1 MQNEVQQALAAFSA
15 RYCEAWRQQRGSLP
29 VSEEYIGISSP
40 CIVSTHPDAVE
51 WEPQPFTPEDSLG
64 AVEKALDIV
73 IQPDAHA
80 FYASQYAGDMAAQ
93 YDDVALTLL
102 QAWSQD
108 DFRRVQENLIGH
120 LVTQKRLKLSPTIF
134 IATLDS
140 ELDVISLCN
149 LTGEVVQETLG
160 TRKRRVLAPSL
171 STFLSQLTPSCNPFL
186 PAPV

>member
-1 MQNEVQQALAAFSA
+1 MQNEVQQALASFSA

-51 WEPQPFTPEDSLG
+51 WQPQPFTPEDSLG

-80 FYASQYAGDMAAQ
+80 FYVSQYAGDMAARH
-93 YDDVALTLL
+93 DELPLTLL
-102 QAWSQD
+102 QAWSPD

-120 LVTQKRLKLSPTIF
+120 LVTQKRLKLSPTVF

-149 LTGEVVQETLG
+149 LTGEVVRETLG
-160 TRKRRVLAPSL
+160 TRKRHVLAPSL
-171 STFLSQLTPSCNPFL
+171 SAFLNQLDPL
-186 PAPV
+186 V

>member
-80 FYASQYAGDMAAQ
+80 FYASQYAGDMAAR

-108 DFRRVQENLIGH
+108 DFRRAQENLIGH

-171 STFLSQLTPSCNPFL
+171 STFLSQLTPL
-186 PAPV
+186 V

>member
-80 FYASQYAGDMAAQ
+80 FYASQYAGDMTAR

-160 TRKRRVLAPSL
+160 TRKRRVLAPPL
-171 STFLSQLTPSCNPFL
+171 STFLSQLTPI
-186 PAPV
+186 V

>member
-1 MQNEVQQALAAFSA
+1 MENDVQQAMAAFSA

-51 WEPQPFTPEDSLG
+51 WQPQPFTPEDSLG

-73 IQPDAHA
+73 LQPDAHA
-80 FYASQYAGDMAAQ
+80 FYASQYAGDMPARFGELT
-93 YDDVALTLL
+93 LTLL
-102 QAWSQD
+102 QAWSRD

-140 ELDVISLCN
+140 ELDVVSLCN
-149 LTGEVVQETLG
+149 LTGEVVRETLG
-160 TRKRRVLAPSL
+160 TRQRRVLAPAL
-171 STFLSQLTPSCNPFL
+171 STFLHQLDPL
-186 PAPV
+186 L

>member
-73 IQPDAHA
+73 IQPDVHA
-80 FYASQYAGDMAAQ
+80 FYASQYAGDMAAR

-160 TRKRRVLAPSL
+160 ARKRRVLAPSL
-171 STFLSQLTPSCNPFL
+171 STFLSQLTPL
-186 PAPV
+186 V

>member
-1 MQNEVQQALAAFSA
+1 MQNEVQQALATFSA
-15 RYCEAWRQQRGSLP
+15 RYCEAWRQQRGCLP

-40 CIVSTHPDAVE
+40 CIVTTHPDAVE
-51 WEPQPFTPEDSLG
+51 WQPQPFTPEDSLS

-80 FYASQYAGDMAAQ
+80 FYASQYAGDMQAKHAE
-93 YDDVALTLL
+93 LPLMLL

-149 LTGEVVQETLG
+149 LTGEVLRETLG
-160 TRKRRVLAPSL
+160 TRERRVLAPTL
-171 STFLSQLTPSCNPFL
+171 STFLEQLDPL
-186 PAPV
+186 V

>member
-29 VSEEYIGISSP
+29 VSEEYIGIISP

-171 STFLSQLTPSCNPFL
+171 STFLSQLTPL
-186 PAPV
+186 V

>member
-80 FYASQYAGDMAAQ
+80 FYASQYAGDMTAR

-171 STFLSQLTPSCNPFL
+171 SAFLSQLIPL
-186 PAPV
+186 V

>member
-1 MQNEVQQALAAFSA
+1 MQNEVQQALASFSA

-51 WEPQPFTPEDSLG
+51 WQPQPFTPEDSLG

-80 FYASQYAGDMAAQ
+80 FLCKPVRWRHGRAHDEL
-93 YDDVALTLL
+93 ALTLL

-120 LVTQKRLKLSPTIF
+120 LVTQKRLKLSPTVF

-149 LTGEVVQETLG
+149 LTGEVVRETLG

-171 STFLSQLTPSCNPFL
+171 SAFLNQLDPL
-186 PAPV
+186 V

>member
-73 IQPDAHA
+73 IQPDVHA
-80 FYASQYAGDMAAQ
+80 FYASQYAGDMAAR

-171 STFLSQLTPSCNPFL
+171 STFLSQLTPL
-186 PAPV
+186 V

>member
-1 MQNEVQQALAAFSA
+1 MVQNEVQQALAAFSA

-73 IQPDAHA
+73 IQPDVHA
-80 FYASQYAGDMAAQ
+80 FYASQYAGDMAAR

-171 STFLSQLTPSCNPFL
+171 STFLSQLTPL
-186 PAPV
+186 V